1 MSRQSRHDDA
11 TVQSIAT
18 SVPEDV
24 TPADRCP
31 FCDRPFPTERLCA
44 LHLGERHERELD
56 TTQRE
61 RFESASDTETDEL
74 FVYHLKIVAAFIC
87 TFFGFTYV
95 YVFIWI

>member
-1 MSRQSRHDDA
+1 MPRQFPHDDA
-11 TVQSIAT
+11 RGQSLAT

-44 LHLGERHERELD
+44 LHLGERHDDALDETERD
-56 TTQRE
+56 RY
-61 RFESASDTETDEL
+61 ESANDTETDEL

-95 YVFIWI
+95 YVFVWI